1 LISVSVIRESDTTS
15 PLARASTA
23 SSANRRISLD
33 LLPSLGKLDGH
44 AWGRYSQTQESNQPN
59 ELSIFNVP
67 PQLHDPLAIHPFS
80 NWKFEY
86 PKPHTARSP
95 SITTKKTHPSHLLP
109 LLAFSLLS
117 FLSLFSS
124 LSLFL
129 SSSSL
134 SLSSLLYSLLSP
146 NPQTLFFILNFNFI
160 FIFSFPPQ
168 LSPPIAS
175 FSPLFHLLNHLILSL
190 ILAILILSS
199 CIFSPTS
206 PSRKDSPSNRQT
218 TRTPVAKNAHTPPPC
233 LGRFNADRNAL
244 GCAVGCYGC

>member
-1 LISVSVIRESDTTS
+1 MDMPGADIPRPKNQTNRTNFRSSTDLPSSTIPLPSTPSRNGNSSIPNPI
-15 PLARASTA
+15 PLAHP
-23 SSANRRISLD
+23 
-33 LLPSLGKLDGH
+33 PS
-44 AWGRYSQTQESNQPN
+44 
-59 ELSIFNVP
+59 
-67 PQLHDPLAIHPFS
+67 
-80 NWKFEY
+80 
-86 PKPHTARSP
+86 PKKNS
-95 SITTKKTHPSHLLP
+95 PSHLLP

-146 NPQTLFFILNFNFI
+146 NPQTLFFILNFIFI